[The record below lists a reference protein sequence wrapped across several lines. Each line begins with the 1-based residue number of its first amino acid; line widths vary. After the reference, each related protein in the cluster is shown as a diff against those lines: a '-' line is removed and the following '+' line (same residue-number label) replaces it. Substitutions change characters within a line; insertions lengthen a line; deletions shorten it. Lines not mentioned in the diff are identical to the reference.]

1 VITVRFQRLWVVS
14 GTVRVRGNVRRK
26 RRNIVTEKEVLA
38 MLDKEIYTR
47 ISMLAQAMSAP
58 KWKLRQLLQEMQ
70 SRGLTESTLVRV
82 KVGGAERAWRLT

>member
-1 VITVRFQRLWVVS
+1 M
-14 GTVRVRGNVRRK
+14 RGNVRRK

-47 ISMLAQAMSAP
+47 ISMLATAMAAP
-58 KWKLRQLLQEMQ
+58 KWRLRQLLQEMQ

>member
-1 VITVRFQRLWVVS
+1 M
-14 GTVRVRGNVRRK
+14 RGNVRRK

>member
-1 VITVRFQRLWVVS
+1 
-14 GTVRVRGNVRRK
+14 
-26 RRNIVTEKEVLA
+26 VTEKEVLA